1 MGKGLRGVTVL
12 ALVIVVL
19 FCGAA
24 SADTLTVGLSGCDY
38 MKIQD
43 AVDAAD
49 EGDTI
54 VVYAGSYTET
64 VGVDIRLTLEGEGA
78 DVVTVRAARSGHEV
92 FEVTADRVNISGF
105 TVTGAADSN
114 VAGIRLYG
122 ADRCVISEN
131 NAHRNCEGIRLR
143 HSSNNTIM
151 NNTLNS
157 NNWYGVRLLGYSNN
171 NVIKDNTLNS
181 NGKHG
186 IDLSMS
192 SHNTLTGNTANSSYA
207 GIHLLDSIN
216 NTLTNN
222 TANSNEYCG
231 IHLRS
236 CSYKHPLNKYNTLTG
251 NTANSNGEYGI
262 YLDASVGNIIVN
274 NTANSNK
281 DGIHISYVSSINN
294 TIHHNSFADN
304 TRYDAYDSCHDR
316 DYYHRTN
323 TWDNGTEGNYYSDYP
338 GTDSDGN
345 GIGDTPYSIP
355 RSDGNMDNYPLM
367 QVWNG
372 YQVHNLNTDETF
384 LGIQAAID
392 DSDTD
397 DGHTITVGEGVYRMN
412 VNVNKRLTLAGA
424 GGDAV
429 TVVASPLSD
438 YVFDVTENYVNISGF
453 MVTGA
458 GSGKGIYLNG
468 TDHCNISN
476 NIASNNEYGICLDSS
491 SDNKL
496 TGNIMSGNT
505 YNFNV
510 FFDPTLSNFIHDIST
525 SNLVN
530 GKPVYYWVDQRDRQV
545 PYDAGFVGIVNSTN
559 ITVRDLALTNNGN
572 GVLFVCAN
580 NSRIEN
586 VTTSNSHQGI
596 RLILSSK
603 NMLTNNNVS
612 GNNCGIDIEASNDNT
627 LTDNTASDNNGYGIE
642 LISSSNNTLQGNTAN
657 SNNRDGIELYSSSY
671 NTLIGNSAS
680 DNNGYGICMGF
691 FSSSNMLANNN
702 ASGNNGYGIGMYYS
716 SNNILTGN
724 TASRNSRGINLLDS
738 NNNTLTDNTA
748 KSNNGIGIYL
758 RSSSTNTL
766 ADNTV
771 DLNEDYGVHI
781 SSSSSNKLIGNAISA
796 NNCGIYLNSSSTNTL
811 TNNNASSNVDYGIH
825 LQHSSNNKLMG
836 NIANRN
842 NGDVGYYG
850 HSDCDW
856 NHWFAGDGGNGYGYG
871 IYLRCSN
878 DNTLTGNTADLNGGR
893 GGNGGGGPPC
903 FYGGDGGNGY
913 GYGIILSSSS
923 NNTLTGNT
931 ANWNGGI
938 GGAGGSGGGRPD
950 GSETAIGGG
959 GDGGDGYGYGICL
972 RGSSNNTLT
981 GNTANSNS
989 GDGGRGGKG
998 LDIDTDDGDPG
1009 GDYGYG
1015 VHLSSSSH
1023 NTLYHNNLAD
1033 NIFHN
1038 AYDTGTNVWDSGSA
1052 GNYYSDYNGTDN
1064 NTDDIGDT
1072 PYPIPGGG
1080 GGIDRYPLMQ
1090 PWTYTP
1096 PQKGDLN
1103 YDGILTPADAA
1114 IALQL
1119 AATGTHNP
1127 AADVSGDGRIT
1138 SLDALM
1144 ILQAAAG
1151 R

>member
-24 SADTLTVGLSGCDY
+24 SADTLTVGSSGCDY
-38 MKIQD
+38 TKIQD
-43 AVDAAD
+43 AVDDA
-49 EGDTI
+49 EVGDMI
-54 VVYAGSYTET
+54 VVYNGTYTEN
-64 VGVDIRLTLEGEGA
+64 VCVDKRLKLRGEGA

-105 TVTGAADSN
+105 TVTGATGSN
-114 VAGIRLYG
+114 VAGIRLYD
-122 ADRCVISEN
+122 ADHCVISEN
-131 NAHRNCEGIRLR
+131 NAHGNCEGIRL
-143 HSSNNTIM
+143 HLSSNNTLA
-151 NNTLNS
+151 NNTLDLNNRYGIRFLGNS
-157 NNWYGVRLLGYSNN
+157 NNNM
-171 NVIKDNTLNS
+171 IKDNTLNS
-181 NGKHG
+181 NGMDG
-186 IDLSMS
+186 IYMYS
-192 SHNTLTGNTANSSYA
+192 SHNTLTGNTLNSNGRD
-207 GIHLLDSIN
+207 GIYITDSSN
-216 NTLTNN
+216 NTLANN
-222 TANSNEYCG
+222 TLNSNEHCG
-231 IHLRS
+231 IHLH
-236 CSYKHPLNKYNTLTG
+236 SYYYKYNPKNRYNTLTG
-251 NTANSNGEYGI
+251 NTANSNGKYGI
-262 YLDASVGNIIVN
+262 YLDASVGNVVVN

-304 TRYDAYDSCHDR
+304 IQYDAYDSCHDQ

-338 GTDSDGN
+338 GTDSDGD

-355 RSDGNMDNYPLM
+355 RSDGNVDNYPLM
-367 QVWNG
+367 QAWNG

-424 GGDAV
+424 GGDVV

-468 TDHCNISN
+468 TDHCTISN

-510 FFDPTLSNFIHDIST
+510 FFDPTLSNFIHDIDT

-572 GVLFVCAN
+572 GVLFVCTN

-586 VTTSNSHQGI
+586 ATTSNSHQGI
-596 RLILSSK
+596 RLILSSN

-612 GNNCGIDIEASNDNT
+612 GNNCGIDIEASNNNT
-627 LTDNTASDNNGYGIE
+627 LTDNTASDNNGYGIG
-642 LISSSNNTLQGNTAN
+642 LTSSSNNTLQGNTAN
-657 SNNRDGIELYSSSY
+657 SNNRDGIELYSSSC
-671 NTLIGNSAS
+671 NTLTDNSAS
-680 DNNGYGICMGF
+680 D
-691 FSSSNMLANNN
+691 
-702 ASGNNGYGIGMYYS
+702 NNGYGIGMYYS
-716 SNNILTGN
+716 SNNMLTGN
-724 TASRNSRGINLLDS
+724 TASRNSHGINLLDS

-748 KSNNGIGIYL
+748 NSNNGIGIYL
-758 RSSSTNTL
+758 RSSSANAL
-766 ADNTV
+766 VDNTV
-771 DLNEDYGVHI
+771 DSNEDYGVYM
-781 SSSSSNKLIGNAISA
+781 SSSSSNKLRGNTISA
-796 NNCGIYLNSSSTNTL
+796 NDCGIYLNSSSSNTL
-811 TNNNASSNVDYGIH
+811 ANNNASSNVDYGIH
-825 LQHSSNNKLMG
+825 LHHSSNNKLIE
-836 NIANRN
+836 NTANWN
-842 NGDVGYYG
+842 NGDIGYHG
-850 HSDCDW
+850 DSDCDW
-856 NHWFAGDGGNGYGYG
+856 KDWFA
-871 IYLRCSN
+871 
-878 DNTLTGNTADLNGGR
+878 
-893 GGNGGGGPPC
+893 
-903 FYGGDGGNGY
+903 GDGGNGY
-913 GYGIILSSSS
+913 GYGIILSSSNNNTLAGNTADLNSGRGGNGGGGSPCFYGGDGGDGYGYGIYLRSSS

-931 ANWNGGI
+931 ANSNCGR

-950 GSETAIGGG
+950 GSEIAIGGG
-959 GDGGDGYGYGICL
+959 GDGGDGYGYGIYL
-972 RGSSNNTLT
+972 RGSSNNMLT

-989 GDGGRGGKG
+989 GDGGRGGRG
-998 LDIDTDDGDPG
+998 LDSDTDDGDPG

-1015 VHLSSSSH
+1015 IHLPSSSTA
-1023 NTLYHNNLAD
+1023 NTLYHNNLT
-1033 NIFHN
+1033 NNTPYN
-1038 AYDTGTNVWDSGSA
+1038 AYDDSNINTWDSGSE
-1052 GNYYSDYNGTDN
+1052 GNYYSDYNGADN
-1064 NTDDIGDT
+1064 NTDGIGDD
-1072 PYPIPGGG
+1072 PYHIPGGTST
-1080 GGIDRYPLMQ
+1080 DRYPLMR
-1090 PWTYTP
+1090 PWTGAT
-1096 PQKGDLN
+1096 QLLGDLN
-1103 YDGILTPADAA
+1103 SDGSITPADAA
-1114 IALQL
+1114 IALTIAAGGSTSCDPTLL
-1119 AATGTHNP
+1119 A
-1127 AADVSGDGRIT
+1127 AADVNDDNRVT

-1151 R
+1151 AITI